1 MQGKCRRRA
10 GEPVDERFEVGS
22 IARESGSIAD
32 RMRHTRI
39 VERRTQALRTGVVD
53 ESVMNIVFPRPDE
66 LHRSAGQPRQL
77 GDLYEVF
84 RDWVSITAG
93 SGAVH
98 RYPFA
103 RQAREI
109 AEGMT
114 YPLLS
119 PRIPCTARHPRL
131 AAAVVKPDGRIH
143 RLRRDADG
151 MRQDIFRDDRRIL
164 AVERSG
170 RPFD

>member
-1 MQGKCRRRA
+1 
-10 GEPVDERFEVGS
+10 
-22 IARESGSIAD
+22 
-32 RMRHTRI
+32 
-39 VERRTQALRTGVVD
+39 
-53 ESVMNIVFPRPDE
+53 FPRPDE

-170 RPFD
+170 RPFDGELMGDGERTGTPFRLPQTRAEDGDAAMDLNDFDHAGQGQSGSRIVIQRRPLPPGWPPD